1 MATRAVIEIK
11 RSRLA
16 EDKELLTQ
24 VKEAITAILSGAQ
37 SYTIGTRSLSRADLK
52 ALLEWRDEL
61 YAEVIQEEAE
71 LDALSSGAGGRRK
84 SVGVYYR
91 DW

>member
-16 EDKELLTQ
+16 EDKELLAQ

-71 LDALSSGAGGRRK
+71 LDAISSGSGGRRK
-84 SVGVYYR
+84 SVGVYIR

>member
-16 EDKELLTQ
+16 EDKELLAR

-71 LDALSSGAGGRRK
+71 LDAISSGAGGRRK
-84 SVGVYYR
+84 SVGVYLR

>member
-16 EDKELLTQ
+16 EDKELLAQ

-71 LDALSSGAGGRRK
+71 LDAISSGAGGRRK
-84 SVGVYYR
+84 SVGVYLR

>member
-16 EDKELLTQ
+16 EDKELLAQ

>member
-16 EDKELLTQ
+16 EDKELLAQ

-71 LDALSSGAGGRRK
+71 LDAIASGAGGRRK
-84 SVGVYYR
+84 SVGVYLR

>member
-16 EDKELLTQ
+16 EDKELLAQ

-71 LDALSSGAGGRRK
+71 LDAISSGGGGRRK
-84 SVGVYYR
+84 SVGVYLR